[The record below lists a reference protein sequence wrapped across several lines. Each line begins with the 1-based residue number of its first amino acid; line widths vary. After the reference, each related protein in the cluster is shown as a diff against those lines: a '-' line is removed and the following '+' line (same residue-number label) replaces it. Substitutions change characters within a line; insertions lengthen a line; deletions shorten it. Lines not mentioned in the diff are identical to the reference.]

1 MLDIRNKPE
10 IAVSDIL
17 SSIVSGLFESETKSK
32 QKNKGKLDPFSLHI
46 SFQMETQ
53 LKTWN
58 T

>member
-53 LKTWN
+53 LKT
-58 T
+58 